1 MKLKIKGSDILKVH
15 LQSKIIFD
23 SDKEIFEKEVNDF
36 LEYLG
41 GRVKDIQYQ
50 VTSNLMFSVMI
61 TYWC

>member
-1 MKLKIKGSDILKVH
+1 MKVH
-15 LQSKIIFD
+15 LQCKVIFN
-23 SDKEIFEKEVNDF
+23 SNKEIFEKEVNEF

-50 VTSNLMFSVMI
+50 LKSNGVLTVMI

>member
-1 MKLKIKGSDILKVH
+1 MKVH

-23 SDKEIFEKEVNDF
+23 SNKEIFEKEVNEF

-50 VTSNLMFSVMI
+50 VASNLMFSVMI